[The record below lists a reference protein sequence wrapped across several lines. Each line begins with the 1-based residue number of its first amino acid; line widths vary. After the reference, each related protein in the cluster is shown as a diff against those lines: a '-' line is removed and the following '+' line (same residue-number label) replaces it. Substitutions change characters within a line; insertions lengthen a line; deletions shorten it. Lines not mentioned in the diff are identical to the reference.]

1 MEEMQLRILEQS
13 IDMYFR
19 YGIRSVTMDDVAR
32 ELGISKKT
40 LYKYVSN
47 KADLVEQ
54 GVKWKFQQ
62 ISELLNKY
70 AKEVKNAIDELF
82 AIDAYFD
89 NMMRQNQPAIMF
101 QLAKYYPDAFK
112 WLSEAKSKLVLD
124 NTKANLK
131 KGMRQGLYRD
141 DLNIAYIGYIYL
153 SHTNL
158 MEEGGAGVPE
168 EVCHSPE
175 FHRHHVEYHIRGIAS
190 KQGLEYLIEKLNKQE
205 WKE

>member
-62 ISELLNKY
+62 ISKLLARY
-70 AKEVKNAIDELF
+70 SKEVENAIDELF

-89 NMMRQNQPAIMF
+89 DMMRQNQPAIMF
-101 QLAKYYPDAFK
+101 QLAKYYPDVFK

-131 KGMRQGLYRD
+131 KGRRQGLYRD
-141 DLNIAYIGYIYL
+141 DLNNEFIGYIYL

-158 MEEGGAGVPE
+158 MEEGGAGVPV

-190 KQGLEYLIEKLNKQE
+190 KQGLEYLNEKLNKQE

>member
-32 ELGISKKT
+32 EMGISKKT

-47 KADLVEQ
+47 KADLVVQ
-54 GVKWKFQQ
+54 SVKWKFNQ
-62 ISELLNKY
+62 ITEALQTYSR
-70 AKEVKNAIDELF
+70 EVENAIDELF

-89 NMMRQNQPAIMF
+89 EMMSQNQPAIMF
-101 QLAKYYPDAFK
+101 QLAKYYPEAFK
-112 WLSEAKSKLVLD
+112 WLEEEKAKLVLD
-124 NTKANLK
+124 NTSANLK
-131 KGMRQGLYRD
+131 KGKDQGLYRA
-141 DLNIAYIGYIYL
+141 DLNIDYISYIYL

-158 MEEGGAGVPE
+158 MEEGETGVPD

-175 FHRHHVEYHIRGIAS
+175 FHRHHLEYHIRGIAS
-190 KQGLEYLIEKLNKQE
+190 KQGLKYLTEKLNKQE
-205 WKE
+205 